1 MTDLRTTFDEDAER
15 YNTFRPQYP
24 EALFEKLIKDTGISN
39 HWELLEIGPGTGQ
52 ATKPLAKIGAEI
64 TAIELG
70 AALADIARKE
80 LQQHTNVHVVTG
92 SFEETHLPASHY
104 DLIYS
109 ATAFHWVKEEYKFAK
124 TAQLLKPKGYLA
136 IIHTEHISDG
146 HGDAFHKA
154 GQPILAPERRE
165 EASRTATGTGPKTA
179 THR

>member
-24 EALFEKLIKDTGISN
+24 EALFDKLIKDIGINN
-39 HWELLEIGPGTGQ
+39 HSELLEIGLGTGQ
-52 ATKPLAKIGAEI
+52 ATKPLAKVGAEI

-70 AALADIARKE
+70 AALVDKARKE
-80 LQQHTNVHVVTG
+80 LQQYTNVHVMAG
-92 SFEETHLPASHY
+92 SFEEIHLPVSHY

-109 ATAFHWVKEEYKFAK
+109 ATAFHWVKEEYKFTK

-146 HGDAFHKA
+146 RGDAFHKA
-154 GQPILAPERRE
+154 SQPIYD
-165 EASRTATGTGPKTA
+165 K
-179 THR
+179 